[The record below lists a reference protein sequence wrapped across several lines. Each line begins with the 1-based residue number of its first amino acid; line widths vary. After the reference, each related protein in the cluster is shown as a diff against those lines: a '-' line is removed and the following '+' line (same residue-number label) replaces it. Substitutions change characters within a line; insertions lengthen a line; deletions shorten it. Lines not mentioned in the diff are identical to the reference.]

1 MLILFQDKFPE
12 LAKDE
17 QRIVTALYRNKYKVP
32 QDDYTMLE
40 MYCTDCDCRRVH
52 FHINS
57 SVHKQTVAVIEFG
70 WESLDY
76 YAKFVTNGKT
86 NDFFK
91 LTREEQ
97 ISAVN
102 MKTARL
108 SKKHM
113 PTEISKDVL
122 NMIKEEALKDKKYI
136 KRLKKHY
143 KLIRTPFARHVI
155 G

>member
-1 MLILFQDKFPE
+1 MLVLFQDKFPI

-17 QRIVTALYRNKYKVP
+17 QRIVTALYRNKYNVP
-32 QDDYTMLE
+32 QGDYTMLE
-40 MYCTDCDCRRVH
+40 MYCTYCDCRRVH
-52 FHINS
+52 FHIDS
-57 SVHKQTVAVIEFG
+57 SLHKKTVAIIEFG

-76 YAKFVTNGKT
+76 YAKFVTDGRV

-97 ISAVN
+97 VSAVS

-108 SKKHM
+108 SKKYKQSD
-113 PTEISKDVL
+113 IAKYVL
-122 NMIKEEALKDKKYI
+122 KMIAEEALKDKKYI

-143 KLIRTPFARHVI
+143 KLIRE
-155 G
+155 